1 MCFSVWMVRFD
12 GRRWI
17 NLGSVFFVFIYT
29 HNTLNYSYS
38 LWKEEKGGKEI
49 FVLGNREKT
58 DSVLENWK
66 RERISGI
73 GNLSR

>member
-1 MCFSVWMVRFD
+1 MFLMMHH
-12 GRRWI
+12 
-17 NLGSVFFVFIYT
+17 FFVFIYT

-58 DSVLENWK
+58 DSVLEN
-66 RERISGI
+66 
-73 GNLSR
+73 GNVSRTLDGRSNLNNKSVSFKSM